1 VSVNIV
7 SKPGLLDLIENKSRD
22 VQAEVLSWYRAAR
35 SADWDSFG
43 AVREDFHDA
52 DLVNSLLV
60 FNIRRNRYRLI
71 VYPVFSRR
79 KLYIKALLSHK
90 EYDRKDWETKWP

>member
-1 VSVNIV
+1 VNV
-7 SKPGLLDLIENKSRD
+7 LSKPGLMDLIKDKPND
-22 VQAEVLSWYRAAR
+22 VRKEALAWYQAAR
-35 SADWDSFG
+35 NADWDSFG
-43 AVREDFHDA
+43 AVREDFPDA

-71 VYPVFSRR
+71 VYPAFFCRR
-79 KLYIKALLSHK
+79 LYIKALLSHQ